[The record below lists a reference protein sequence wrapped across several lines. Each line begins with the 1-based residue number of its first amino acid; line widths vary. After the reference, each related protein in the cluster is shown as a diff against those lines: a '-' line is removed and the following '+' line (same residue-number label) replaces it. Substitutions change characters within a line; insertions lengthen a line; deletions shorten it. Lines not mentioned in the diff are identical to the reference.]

1 MTLHFSIKI
10 IFMGLL
16 LYVVGVFFTFLSE
29 FTGKKRSL
37 SEIRKDYKNILKKF
51 TFIYL
56 IFIVASAAYYFLGIK
71 TE

>member
-1 MTLHFSIKI
+1 MSLPFSVKI
-10 IFMGLL
+10 ILMGLL

-37 SEIRKDYKNILKKF
+37 REIKKDYKNILKKF
-51 TFIYL
+51 TLIYL
-56 IFIVASAAYYFLGIK
+56 IFVVASAIYYFLGIK

>member
-1 MTLHFSIKI
+1 
-10 IFMGLL
+10 MGLL

-37 SEIRKDYKNILKKF
+37 REIKKDYKNILKKF
-51 TFIYL
+51 TLIYL
-56 IFIVASAAYYFLGIK
+56 IFVVASAIYYFLGIK